1 MATNS
6 STEILNSPTIV
17 DLIEAEN
24 GEMKKQTL
32 KERIGVHKI
41 NLTNYEKHDGTTGR
55 KTGEALLTNKIY
67 NLCIVDID
75 INKSYDDERKE
86 KIRSELLEE
95 LDINDVVVKTA
106 SGGLHIYCNQDFF
119 TLTSN
124 RMIKCFTSEDF
135 DVDIFGCYDPTKRS
149 IVVIPPS
156 KVRANHNSSVSKYTF
171 IRGSFDSCIT
181 RSINEVLRS
190 LKIKITTEQSDDIKA
205 IIAETANVS
214 NTTDEFIQ
222 ALVDGLYDLEVHNDG
237 GSMPIDKEI
246 TLFTLFQA
254 INALP
259 DGVIDEAYEN
269 VFKYC
274 KLTENAKQNFEVA
287 RARYSNMKTSV
298 YVLAKILKVW
308 NNEYYNQCV
317 KPLLASN
324 SKVIHKISFE
334 DTFDLSCIIE
344 KAEKKQ
350 YKHANEV
357 VSDLSKVIRIIDA
370 DSTMYVKKVY
380 NVHTECCDIAF
391 VNSTNMREMLRKI
404 KLWRNN
410 ETKTMITVYDVM
422 IENMS
427 PLLIKGIKFNSKD
440 EKVMSIFHGFKY
452 AILEKLNIEVIDAFL
467 KLIKEVIANNDFE
480 VYMYILNWI
489 SFIVQ
494 NPGVKTETAL
504 ILKGLQGVGK
514 NTFTDVLCEMMSGYS
529 VSNITEISE
538 LTGNFNSVIESKM
551 LLVLNELKNAGEDRL
566 ANFNALKSI
575 ITDKVIRINEK
586 NQPRRT
592 SENVANFIFCT
603 NNAFPVKIEMGDR
616 RYVVM
621 ACNGVHKNDFEY
633 WTTLNKSFTAEFY
646 SHLLTFFMKRDI
658 SKFNPRVIPITEAK
672 KDLIEASRSP
682 IDVWI
687 CDNYNDLIKGIPC
700 DEALMARPPDMKERT
715 FQLQLKDKCDHKK
728 IQKDG
733 VRKWHYILKQECR
746 SVYSQTE
753 DDPIDDDAF

>member
-6 STEILNSPTIV
+6 ITEILNTPTIV
-17 DLIEAEN
+17 DLIDAEDAEKN
-24 GEMKKQTL
+24 MQTL
-32 KERIGVHKI
+32 NERIGKHKI
-41 NLTNYEKHDGTTGR
+41 DLTNYEKHNASTGR
-55 KTGEALLTNKIY
+55 KTGEALLTNMIS
-67 NLCIVDID
+67 NLCVVDID
-75 INKSYDDERKE
+75 INKAYDDERKE

-106 SGGLHIYCNQDFF
+106 SGGLHIYCNQDWF

-124 RMIKCFTSEDF
+124 RMIKCYTSEDF
-135 DVDIFGCYDPTKRS
+135 DVDIF
-149 IVVIPPS
+149 IVVMPPS

-171 IRGSFDSCIT
+171 IRGSFESCIT

-214 NTTDEFIQ
+214 NTTDEFVQ
-222 ALVDGLYDLEVHNDG
+222 ALLDGLYDLEIHNDG

-269 VFKYC
+269 
-274 KLTENAKQNFEVA
+274 
-287 RARYSNMKTSV
+287 
-298 YVLAKILKVW
+298 VW

-370 DSTMYVKKVY
+370 DTTMYVKKVY

-616 RYVVM
+616 RYVVLS
-621 ACNGVHKNDFEY
+621 CNGVHKNDFEY
-633 WTTLNKSFTAEFY
+633 WESLNKSFTAEFY

-682 IDVWI
+682 LDVWI
-687 CDNYNDLIKGIPC
+687 CDKYNDLIKGILC
-700 DEALMARPPDMKERT
+700 DDALMIRPPDMKERT

-746 SVYSQTE
+746 GIYSQTE